1 MITEDLLG
9 QIVHDLKMRSEVCCT
24 LSSMVGRNLEAMKQR
39 ETLSHPTV
47 VQELDFDQLHH
58 QVYQIMVTVRE
69 LVGEMEDAS

>member
-24 LSSMVGRNLEAMKQR
+24 LASMVNRNLDTMKKREA
-39 ETLSHPTV
+39 LSHPTV
-47 VQELDFDQLHH
+47 VEEINFDQLHH

-69 LVGEMEDAS
+69 LIGEMEDAA